1 MTAANLGWREG
12 NRYTL
17 LENGEGY
24 FPAVNEAIAS
34 AKHEVLVETFILF
47 DDKVGQALQKTLIDA
62 ARRGVSVDVLV
73 DGYGSD
79 ELSQEFIGAMT
90 PALA

>member
-34 AKHEVLVETFILF
+34 AKQEVLVETFILF
-47 DDKVGQALQKTLIDA
+47 DDKVGQALQKTLI
-62 ARRGVSVDVLV
+62 
-73 DGYGSD
+73 
-79 ELSQEFIGAMT
+79 
-90 PALA
+90 